1 MKCTHEK
8 QQSQCGLA
16 MMHAYTTVTIIEY
29 IDTHYVPENFVS
41 PNFHE
46 KGNFKYF
53 TKHGNDPC
61 GQER

>member
-1 MKCTHEK
+1 
-8 QQSQCGLA
+8 
-16 MMHAYTTVTIIEY
+16 MMHAYTIVTIIEY
-29 IDTHYVPENFVS
+29 IHVDTHYVPENFVS

>member
-1 MKCTHEK
+1 MKK

-16 MMHAYTTVTIIEY
+16 MMHVYTTVTIIEY
-29 IDTHYVPENFVS
+29 IHVDTHYVPENFVS